1 MSLFL
6 STTQVRLSIIAVPLS
21 PVMSPKRTPVVTI
34 QRETMLKQVAAAV
47 EAARDETSGL
57 TLSRTSQST
66 KRNVSESS

>member
-6 STTQVRLSIIAVPLS
+6 STTQVRLSKIAVPLS

-47 EAARDETSGL
+47 EAARDERSGL

-66 KRNVSESS
+66 KRNVSENS